1 MTALSQLKITGVPL
15 RMRRRS
21 RTDLGSAPVG
31 RAVEVVHAAPV
42 GGFSFTSCC
51 DRTVQELPRY
61 DRISRFPDQVTCGRL
76 SEIDELLLSGAPMP
90 GRRQNTEQLLYE
102 MALSVRSMR
111 GPRFSLEQA
120 LQCVQSAAAELAP
133 ARHPDEHWP
142 ASLLVRIT
150 ERAGQLAG

>member
-1 MTALSQLKITGVPL
+1 MTALRSATITGVPL

-21 RTDLGSAPVG
+21 RTDPGSTPIS

-51 DRTVQELPRY
+51 DRTLQELPRY

-76 SEIDELLLSGAPMP
+76 SEVDELLLSGAPLP

-111 GPRFSLEQA
+111 GARITLERA

-150 ERAGQLAG
+150 DRAGQLAG